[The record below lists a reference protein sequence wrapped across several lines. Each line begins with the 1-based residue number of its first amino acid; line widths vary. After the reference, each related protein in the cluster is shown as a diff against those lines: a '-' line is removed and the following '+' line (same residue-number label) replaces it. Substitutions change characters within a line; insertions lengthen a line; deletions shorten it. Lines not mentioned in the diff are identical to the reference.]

1 MLLPTRT
8 TSGRGRRRVGKRD
21 ELGLAGNAGK
31 LALRQSREACSMRS
45 LQDHLG
51 ARLEYDQLVL
61 REAPRLTFDFD
72 LAAEHVGGAL
82 DVLRAH
88 LEAGAGN

>member
-1 MLLPTRT
+1 MNSVSPGTP
-8 TSGRGRRRVGKRD
+8 
-21 ELGLAGNAGK
+21 GNWRF
-31 LALRQSREACSMRS
+31 RQSREACSMRS

>member
-1 MLLPTRT
+1 
-8 TSGRGRRRVGKRD
+8 
-21 ELGLAGNAGK
+21 
-31 LALRQSREACSMRS
+31 MRS

>member
-1 MLLPTRT
+1 MNSVSPGTP
-8 TSGRGRRRVGKRD
+8 
-21 ELGLAGNAGK
+21 GNWRFASPERP
-31 LALRQSREACSMRS
+31 ARCVPFRII
-45 LQDHLG
+45 G